1 MAGHRRHLLLLT
13 MILVAPW
20 CRPVTAPAQPG
31 APDAGRSVE
40 LTAEQEQWLTE
51 HPVIRVAPD
60 PDFAPFEY
68 LDDEGRYQGI
78 AADYLDLL
86 KSRLGIRF
94 TILRAETW
102 DQVLDW
108 ARNGEVDLLAAAAET
123 PERTEYLAF
132 TSPHI
137 KLPGVIIATTES
149 RETLSVSD
157 LKGKKVAVVSGYAWE
172 ELLRNNHP
180 DIELIPV
187 PNIATALQMT
197 SFGIVDA
204 MVGDQATTT
213 YFIQQEGLTNLRVA
227 GRSGY
232 SYDLAL
238 AVRKDWLPLQAI
250 LEKALATITPAE
262 RAAIHDRWIHLE
274 QPSIF
279 QKREFWVTVILSA
292 LGVGLVITGI
302 MVWNRSLASQVAQRT
317 RELNEELAW
326 RKEAEEELR
335 KHRDHLDELVK
346 IRTAELQQA
355 NDRMKRDLEAAARVQ
370 QSLLPQAAPD
380 VGGVKVTWQYRP
392 CDELAGDILNVFQ
405 LDRTH
410 VGIYVADVSGHGV
423 AASLLS
429 VAISRALMPES
440 GVSSLLVRHG
450 DDPSEVTI
458 VSPAIVATE
467 LNRRFPMEESGQ
479 KYFTILYGVFNI
491 ETRVFRYVSAGHPP
505 IVRWAPGQAPK
516 MLEVSALPI
525 GIDPEPDYEESVIQ
539 LDPGERI
546 LVYSDGV
553 TEAMTGE
560 FKQFG
565 DARLMQTLEAS
576 SGQSLEAGVAGVLHD
591 VEQWCD
597 SGPKDDVSMLGLET
611 G

>member
-1 MAGHRRHLLLLT
+1 
-13 MILVAPW
+13 MILVVPW
-20 CRPVTAPAQPG
+20 CWPALSWAQPG
-31 APDAGRSVE
+31 AADAGPKLE
-40 LTAEQEQWLTE
+40 LTAEQEAWLTD

-68 LDDEGRYQGI
+68 FDDEGRYQGI
-78 AADYLDLL
+78 SADYLDLVE
-86 KSRLGIRF
+86 SRLGVRF

-102 DQVLDW
+102 DEVLDW
-108 ARNGEVDLLAAAAET
+108 ARNGEVDLLVCLAKT
-123 PERTEYLAF
+123 PQREEYLAF
-132 TSPHI
+132 TPPHI
-137 KLPGVIIATTES
+137 KLPGVIIATTETK
-149 RETLSVSD
+149 ETLSLSD
-157 LKGKKVAVVSGYAWE
+157 LKGRKVAVVSGYVWQD
-172 ELLRNNHP
+172 LLTLDHP

-197 SFGIVDA
+197 SFGIVEA

-213 YFIQQEGLTNLRVA
+213 WFIQQEGLTNLRVA

-232 SYDLAL
+232 SFDLAMG
-238 AVRKDWLPLQAI
+238 ARQDWVELPAI

-262 RAAIHDRWIHLE
+262 RSAIHERWISLE

-279 QKREFWVTVILSA
+279 QRREFWVTVILA
-292 LGVGLVITGI
+292 AAGVGLVITGI
-302 MVWNRSLASQVAQRT
+302 MVWNRVLASQVAQRT

-346 IRTAELQQA
+346 IRTAELQVA

-370 QSLLPQAAPD
+370 QSLLPQTVPD
-380 VGGVKVTWQYRP
+380 LSGVKVAWHYKP
-392 CDELAGDILNVFQ
+392 CDELAGDILNVFR
-405 LDRTH
+405 LDKTH

-429 VAISRALMPES
+429 VAISRALVPEP
-440 GVSSLLVRHG
+440 GMSSLLVQAG
-450 DDPSEVTI
+450 EDPSEVKL
-458 VSPAIVATE
+458 VAPAVVAEE
-467 LNRRFPMEESGQ
+467 LNKRFPMEETGQ
-479 KYFTILYGVFNI
+479 KYFTILYGIFNI

-505 IVRWAPGQAPK
+505 IVRWAPGQAPRA
-516 MLEVSALPI
+516 LEVSDLPI
-525 GIDPEPDYEESVIQ
+525 GVHPEPEYEEHVEQ
-539 LDPGERI
+539 LDPGERL

-553 TEAMTGE
+553 TEAMTGD

-565 DARLMQTLEAS
+565 EARLMQTLEGS
-576 SGQSLEAGVAGVLHD
+576 SGQPLEVGVARVLRD
-591 VEQWCD
+591 VEKWCD
-597 SGPKDDVSMLGLET
+597 AGPKDDVSMLGIET